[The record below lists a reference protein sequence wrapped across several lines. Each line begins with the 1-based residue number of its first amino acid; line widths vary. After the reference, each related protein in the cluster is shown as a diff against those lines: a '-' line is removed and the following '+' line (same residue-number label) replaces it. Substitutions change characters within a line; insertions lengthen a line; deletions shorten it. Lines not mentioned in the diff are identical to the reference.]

1 MLEHFQA
8 FTWDRVYWVDH
19 HNQPRIYHRVY
30 IMISMPP
37 EMMTLDVNAQRNL
50 VQEFAR
56 QLHAAGLV
64 DDHCETVV
72 YPVSGPRLR
81 EIIFLPHLDDVSCF
95 HLSILYTMYLAMVEH
110 PTQDVS
116 VPFAN
121 HKVFLALRK
130 LYALYEARLLRFL
143 QMVFSRPHHTV
154 LFGPAFDSSFFNV
167 RDATLDVYS
176 LLDHGHLH
184 LEERVKFDGLDG
196 WQSCLSYSTFHPR
209 SFQVSSKKSTLEE
222 KPSIAH
228 LTPKS

>member
-1 MLEHFQA
+1 M
-8 FTWDRVYWVDH
+8 
-19 HNQPRIYHRVY
+19 
-30 IMISMPP
+30 
-37 EMMTLDVNAQRNL
+37 
-50 VQEFAR
+50 
-56 QLHAAGLV
+56 V
-64 DDHCETVV
+64 DD
-72 YPVSGPRLR
+72 
-81 EIIFLPHLDDVSCF
+81 ISCCAQSTSVASVGTGYSPEECVCVTPPKMSRF
-95 HLSILYTMYLAMVEH
+95 HLPIT
-110 PTQDVS
+110 
-116 VPFAN
+116 
-121 HKVFLALRK
+121 KVFLALCK
-130 LYALYEARLLRFL
+130 LYALHEARLLRFL